1 MSLTL
6 LWSIIMHF
14 FYYPLSTYPADNG
27 SSKLVRGIFSYN
39 FSAAAESSAKT
50 ELHSA
55 FIQKFCSYISLISFD
70 FKSTSGS
77 WVHSIILEISD
88 LPLQFF

>member
-6 LWSIIMHF
+6 LWSIIMHI

-55 FIQKFCSYISLISFD
+55 FIQKFCS
-70 FKSTSGS
+70 
-77 WVHSIILEISD
+77 
-88 LPLQFF
+88 

>member
-6 LWSIIMHF
+6 LWNIIMHS
-14 FYYPLSTYPADNG
+14 FYSPHSAYPADNG

-50 ELHSA
+50 ELHSVLILN
-55 FIQKFCSYISLISFD
+55 FPYLSSLKKCFQNEIKQRYFFKKYIN
-70 FKSTSGS
+70 TE
-77 WVHSIILEISD
+77 ILYW
-88 LPLQFF
+88 